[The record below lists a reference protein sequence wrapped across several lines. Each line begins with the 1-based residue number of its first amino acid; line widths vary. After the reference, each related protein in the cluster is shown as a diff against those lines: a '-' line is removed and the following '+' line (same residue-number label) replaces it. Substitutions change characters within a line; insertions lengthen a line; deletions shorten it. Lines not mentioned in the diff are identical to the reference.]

1 MEGAPFN
8 HTNVQKNYF
17 HESGCSWVS
26 WTPHTH
32 IRLSLSSL
40 ASKGKFLLLGTGCLG
55 GSAITTFL
63 QISTSPGQWLFLGVL
78 EDPPKRPFGELS
90 ARNPPDDLGQLFP
103 QAPEFT
109 STEATMQWTM
119 TKHWIVLCTLQQKTA
134 KFKSWTAKIWDV
146 TSYLHYTSVSICKT
160 WIVK

>member
-1 MEGAPFN
+1 MQNA
-8 HTNVQKNYF
+8 HRCVHKIIVQGSKCQHSTVKIVQLSTPTQKEHLSITQKFKKIISMNPALAR
-17 HESGCSWVS
+17 GCSWVS
-26 WTPHTH
+26 STPH

-40 ASKGKFLLLGTGCLG
+40 AQENFCFWVLGTGCLG
-55 GSAITTFL
+55 GSAISTFL

-109 STEATMQWTM
+109 SREATMQWTM
-119 TKHWIVLCTLQQKTA
+119 TKH
-134 KFKSWTAKIWDV
+134 
-146 TSYLHYTSVSICKT
+146 
-160 WIVK
+160 